1 MGTSLIISMFCGI
14 VGIAYFR
21 YGKKQQ
27 NTIALISGIGLIAFP
42 YFISNLF
49 VIVFIGTV
57 LVILPFFIKY

>member
-42 YFISNLF
+42 YFIHTHIIS
-49 VIVFIGTV
+49 V
-57 LVILPFFIKY
+57 